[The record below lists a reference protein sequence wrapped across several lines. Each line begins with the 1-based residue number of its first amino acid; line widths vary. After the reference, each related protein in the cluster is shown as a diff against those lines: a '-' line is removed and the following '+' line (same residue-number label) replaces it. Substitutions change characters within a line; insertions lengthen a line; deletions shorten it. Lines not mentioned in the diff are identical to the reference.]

1 PYLALPDADLEQIA
15 NKLLNILKTNMVTDW
30 QTRDEIKAKIKIAWR
45 RILSQTNMNKEQI
58 ENMLDKLFTLD
69 FQP

>member
-1 PYLALPDADLEQIA
+1 DADLEQIA

>member
-1 PYLALPDADLEQIA
+1 
-15 NKLLNILKTNMVTDW
+15 MVTDW

>member
-1 PYLALPDADLEQIA
+1 DLEQIA

>member
-1 PYLALPDADLEQIA
+1 PDADLEQIA

>member
-1 PYLALPDADLEQIA
+1 YLALPDADLEQIA